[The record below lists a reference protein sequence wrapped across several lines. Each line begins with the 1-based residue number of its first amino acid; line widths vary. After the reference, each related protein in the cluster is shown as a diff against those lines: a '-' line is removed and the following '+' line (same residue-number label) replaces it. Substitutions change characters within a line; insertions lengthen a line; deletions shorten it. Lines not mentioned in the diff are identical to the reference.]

1 MVFVQPA
8 SYMTAE
14 RLIPAGMHLLVAI
27 HGLWGHPI
35 HLKQL
40 VTSIEAVY
48 PTTQLH
54 VLVCESNAGNLTY
67 DGVDVGA
74 ERAMA
79 EIEKKVEELAAAGT
93 PVTKISFVGY
103 SMGGLIARYVVGML
117 LAKGL
122 LVQQLMPVNFTTIAT
137 PHLGVKHMTPGISS
151 AFLNALGGATLCASG
166 RQLFLTDDFRNSG
179 RCLLEVMADPES
191 IFMKA
196 LTLFR
201 RRSLYANILNDR
213 TVPWYTAS
221 ISASNPFVDMEAV
234 SLRTEPGYDGVILD
248 GAAPAAPLLA
258 GTSGGPTSSVGRQ
271 LALRLP
277 MFLVM
282 AAVLPLGTLVFLLHS
297 CHQTFS
303 SAERVRR
310 HRDALP
316 WRPPLVLAGDD
327 RSTTAGSEAEEPI
340 TEAET
345 AALAL
350 EAQKHTPF
358 PVLNLTAAQ
367 FRMIRNL
374 DAAGWHKHPVH
385 IRNVAHS
392 HGAIIVRS
400 KRLDSADGYQVCRH
414 WVENFLI

>member
-1 MVFVQPA
+1 MVFVQQA
-8 SYMTAE
+8 SYLASE
-14 RLIPAGMHLLVAI
+14 RLIPLGMHLLVAI

-40 VTSIEAVY
+40 IASIEATC
-48 PTTQLH
+48 PPTQLH

-74 ERAMA
+74 ERVTA
-79 EIEKKVEELAAAGT
+79 EIEKRIEELATAGT
-93 PVTKISFVGY
+93 PATKISFVGY
-103 SMGGLIARYVVGML
+103 SMGGLVGRYVVGML

-122 LVQQLMPVNFTTIAT
+122 LVQQLTPVNFTTIAT

-179 RCLLEVMADPES
+179 RCLLEVLADPES

-196 LTLFR
+196 LVLFR

-234 SLRTEPGYDGVILD
+234 ALRTEPGYDGVILD

-258 GTSGGPTSSVGRQ
+258 RTGVPTASIARQ
-271 LALRLP
+271 VALRLP
-277 MFLVM
+277 MWLVM
-282 AAVLPLGTLVFLLHS
+282 AAVLPLGTLIFLLHS

-316 WRPPLVLAGDD
+316 WRPPLMLPGDD
-327 RSTTAGSEAEEPI
+327 RSTSAGSEAEELVP
-340 TEAET
+340 EAET
-345 AALAL
+345 AVLAL

-358 PVLNLTAAQ
+358 PVLQLTAAQ

-400 KRLDSADGYQVCRH
+400 KRLDSGDGYQVCRH